1 MIALNPKAQVRLNRV
16 GRDAVPVLVIDD
28 LCLDPDDLVAAAAA
42 AGWAPPDGTFYPGL
56 NAPLPPDYLPE
67 IYAGL
72 SRSLVRAFGEAF
84 TGAMSAHGFFALA
97 TWRLESFGPWQR
109 IPHYDQPHPAHLAM
123 VHYLGKGQGGGTG
136 FFRHDATGY
145 EWIDAGRREGYLSG
159 VTDWIGRQGD
169 QLSTHA
175 GPETPGYTMTDQ
187 VDFAFNR
194 AVIYP
199 SYALHCALFDG
210 ARLGAD
216 PRAGRL
222 TANSFF
228 YPAAA

>member
-28 LCLDPDDLVAAAAA
+28 LCLNADDLVEAAAAA
-42 AGWAPPDGTFYPGL
+42 DWAPPDGTFYPGV

-72 SRSLVRAFGEAF
+72 SRSFVRAFGDAF
-84 TGAMSAHGFFALA
+84 TGRMSAHGFFALA
-97 TWRLESFGPWQR
+97 TWPLEAFGAWQR
-109 IPHYDQPHPAHLAM
+109 IPHYDQPHPEHLAM
-123 VHYLGKGQGGGTG
+123 VHYLGKEQGGGTG
-136 FFRHDATGY
+136 FFRHDATGC

-159 VTDWIGRQGD
+159 VTDWIGRLGD
-169 QLSTHA
+169 QLMTHA

-199 SYALHCALFDG
+199 SYVLHCALFDG
-210 ARLGAD
+210 ARLSED